1 MVCIWG
7 VHFVYCKGMYM
18 KTILENDDE
27 PFVPT
32 LECWGELYSRWF
44 KLLVRALGMY
54 ASKSDCEEA
63 VQEAFLK
70 VMGLSP
76 NLKLRKPL
84 EAKTLKKWYGFL
96 WWHARGILAHMQ
108 GKAARIEL
116 REEIEGC
123 STLTNRVGRAEYL
136 RRVIC
141 KAVDEVCG
149 HWQDAEAKARAFV
162 MFELDELSA
171 EEVVAAVPETLNPN
185 NLYQIC
191 SRVRLALAR
200 EARKPDSY
208 MAHLRSA

>member
-1 MVCIWG
+1 MVCICG
-7 VHFVYCKGMYM
+7 VHFVYCLGMYM
-18 KTILENDDE
+18 KTILENDNE
-27 PFVPT
+27 QFIST
-32 LECWGELYSRWF
+32 LERWVELYSQWF

-54 ASKSDCEEA
+54 ASKFDCEEA

-76 NLKLRKPL
+76 NLKLSKPL
-84 EAKTLKKWYGFL
+84 KPKTLKKWYGFL

-108 GKAARIEL
+108 GKAARFEL
-116 REEIEGC
+116 KETLEGP
-123 STLTNRVGRAEYL
+123 SMLTNRVGRLEYL

-141 KAVDEVCG
+141 KAVDEVCR

-162 MFELDELSA
+162 MFELDEVSA
-171 EEVVAAVPETLNPN
+171 EDVVAAVPEMLNPN

-200 EARKPDSY
+200 EACRPNSY
-208 MAHLRSA
+208 MARLRSA